1 MHAGLRRGSV
11 NVLQSCD
18 AGHGADFVWGDAGQ
32 GGIVF
37 DPSPKLLAAETFQV
51 CVDEQG
57 TSPSESAGMGLSAA
71 RDGRA
76 CSK

>member
-1 MHAGLRRGSV
+1 M
-11 NVLQSCD
+11 
-18 AGHGADFVWGDAGQ
+18 GADFVWGDAGQ

-37 DPSPKLLAAETFQV
+37 DPSPKLLAAETFQG

-57 TSPSESAGMGLSAA
+57 DVSVRVGGNGFVG
-71 RDGRA
+71 RQDGRA

>member
-1 MHAGLRRGSV
+1 MCCKAV
-11 NVLQSCD
+11 TQD
-18 AGHGADFVWGDAGQ
+18 MGADFVWGDADQ

-57 TSPSESAGMGLSAA
+57 DVSVRVGGNGLISHAGVVQTI
-71 RDGRA
+71 
-76 CSK
+76 